1 MDIETV
7 IPKLRQILRE
17 YQDVEPDSDV
27 DSITPDT
34 KPLADIKGFDSHFI
48 PEIVRRLARELG
60 IPLPKGTRVRN
71 IFVEKGNKLSVR
83 EIARKFMEKHA
94 LKGCKV

>member
-7 IPKLRQILRE
+7 IPKLREILRE

-34 KPLADIKGFDSHFI
+34 KPLADITGFDSHFI
-48 PEIVRRLARELG
+48 PEIVRRLARELE

-71 IFVEKGNKLSVR
+71 IFVDGGKKLPVR
-83 EIARKFMEKHA
+83 EIAHIFMEKHA